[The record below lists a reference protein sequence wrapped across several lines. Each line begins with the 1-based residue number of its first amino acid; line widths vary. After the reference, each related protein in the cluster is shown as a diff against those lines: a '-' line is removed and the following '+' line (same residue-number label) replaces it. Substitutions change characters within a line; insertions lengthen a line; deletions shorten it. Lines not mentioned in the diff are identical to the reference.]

1 MSMVSPS
8 ITVPASLLFALLLA
22 TGGPGAQAGTSS
34 EKTTAE
40 EYFQRGVVLFNTGDY
55 KGALEN
61 FTLSYEQHPHA
72 RIKFNIGI
80 CHYLLGD
87 ALEAANELEP
97 LLSEEGADLE
107 PAMKKKVDETMADL
121 EKKLAVLTF
130 DVDVEGAAISVDDE
144 AVGTSPIG
152 RRLFVSPGSHLVAIA
167 SEGSLAWTSEVK
179 TPAGKETRLTV
190 VLTPPK
196 TGKEDEKPQVVDKGG
211 TEAPKPMP
219 PASKKKGKAEARVA
233 GYALIGLGAA
243 ALIVGAGTGGAALS
257 KSKELDEMDGD
268 CRDSGCDLDDDT
280 WDAYRAD
287 RKKVFD
293 SADMLSRVSTAFFI
307 VGGAAAVAGVLLVAI
322 VRPGRETGKKTGKT
336 AWLPAAGIGPGG
348 VVLRVD
354 F

>member
-1 MSMVSPS
+1 MHESKAIHVS
-8 ITVPASLLFALLLA
+8 LLLA
-22 TGGPGAQAGTSS
+22 FVLSTGGPGAQAGTSS

-72 RIKFNIGI
+72 RIKFNIGM

-87 ALEAANELEP
+87 ALEAANELET

-107 PAMKKKVDETMADL
+107 PAMKEKADEALADL

-130 DVDVEGAAISVDDE
+130 DVDVEGAAISVDGE

-167 SEGSLAWTSEVK
+167 SEGGLAWTSEVK

-190 VLTPPK
+190 VLMPPK
-196 TGKEDEKPQVVDKGG
+196 TVKKTDEEAASDGGG
-211 TEAPKPMP
+211 TEEEKSLP
-219 PASKKKGKAEARVA
+219 PSSGKKSRAGQKAA
-233 GYALIGLGAA
+233 GYALIALGAA

-257 KSKELDEMDGD
+257 KSKELDEMDED
-268 CRDSGCDLDDDT
+268 CRDSGCNLDDAP
-280 WDAYRAD
+280 WEAYKAD
-287 RKKVFD
+287 RKETFD
-293 SADMLSRVSTAFFI
+293 TADTLSRVSTAFFI
-307 VGGAAAVAGVLLVAI
+307 VGGTAAVAGVLLVAL
-322 VRPGRETGKKTGKT
+322 VRPGKETGKKAGKT

-348 VVLRVD
+348 VVLSVD

>member
-1 MSMVSPS
+1 MTDMRASNAIQVS
-8 ITVPASLLFALLLA
+8 LLLA
-22 TGGPGAQAGTSS
+22 FALSTGGVLAQGTGSS

-72 RIKFNIGI
+72 KIKFNIGM

-87 ALEAANELEP
+87 ALKAANELET

-107 PAMKKKVDETMADL
+107 PAMKEKVDEALADL
-121 EKKLAVLTF
+121 EKKLAILTI
-130 DVDVEGAAISVDDE
+130 DVDVKGAAISVDDE
-144 AVGTSPIG
+144 AVGSSPIG

-167 SEGSLAWTSEVK
+167 SGGGLAWTSEVK

-190 VLTPPK
+190 VLEPPK
-196 TGKEDEKPQVVDKGG
+196 AVKEAGKKEAGDEGG
-211 TEAPKPMP
+211 TEGGKTVP
-219 PASKKKGKAEARVA
+219 PASKKKGKAVAVVA
-233 GYALIGLGAA
+233 GYTLIGLGAA

-257 KSKELDEMDGD
+257 KSKELDEMDED
-268 CRDSGCDLDDDT
+268 CRASGCDLEDAL

-287 RKKVFD
+287 RKETFD
-293 SADMLSRVSTAFFI
+293 SADTLSRVSTAFFI
-307 VGGAAAVAGVLLVAI
+307 VGGAAAVAGVLLVVL
-322 VRPGRETGKKTGKT
+322 VRPAKETGKKAGKT

-348 VVLRVD
+348 VVLSVD